1 MRRLV
6 LVGVWVSVIASGV
19 GFVLPWASIQT
30 GALPGQINQA
40 LNNTGLD
47 GLTNELSGT
56 VSRVTLQ
63 FKRGAETITG
73 DLPDLSKLP
82 SQVNGPDIPT
92 FVNRKDNAVAIAL
105 AEMLTGQRDISK
117 KSYAVYLV
125 PGLALLL
132 GLVVTALAGGRHYR
146 DVARPPAGALVAG
159 GPAACWA
166 VAAVSAVVAGAGFW
180 KLLTTNTQSLMV
192 AITIGPGLW
201 LSLWAYVGLA
211 ACAVLLVLSS
221 RPHQPS

>member
-6 LVGVWVSVIASGV
+6 LLGVWVSVIASGV

-30 GALPGQINQA
+30 GALPGQVNQA
-40 LNNTGLD
+40 LNETGLD
-47 GLTNELSGT
+47 GLTKELSGKI
-56 VSRVTLQ
+56 SRVTLQ

-125 PGLALLL
+125 PGLALFFGLL
-132 GLVVTALAGGRHYR
+132 LTALGRMP
-146 DVARPPAGALVAG
+146 V
-159 GPAACWA
+159 ACWVITA
-166 VAAVSAVVAGAGFW
+166 VCAAVAGAGFW

-211 ACAVLLVLSS
+211 ACAAILALSS
-221 RPHQPS
+221 RPRQPS

>member
-6 LVGVWVSVIASGV
+6 LTGVWVSVIASGM
-19 GFVLPWASIQT
+19 GFVLTWASMDLKVGKI
-30 GALPGQINQA
+30 PGQLTQA
-40 LNNTGLD
+40 LEGTGLE
-47 GLTNELSGT
+47 GLTKELSGK

-82 SQVNGPDIPT
+82 TRVNGPAIPA
-92 FVNRKDNAVAIAL
+92 FINRQDNAVAIAL
-105 AEMLTGQRDISK
+105 AEMLTGQRDIGK

-125 PGLALLL
+125 PGLALVL
-132 GLVVTALAGGRHYR
+132 GLLLAAVGR
-146 DVARPPAGALVAG
+146 VPV
-159 GPAACWA
+159 ACWA
-166 VAAVSAVVAGAGFW
+166 VAVMSAAVAGAGCW
-180 KLLTTNTQSLMV
+180 KLLTANTQSLMV

-211 ACAVLLVLSS
+211 LCAALLALLP
-221 RPHQPS
+221 RPA